1 MGFTNQGGVV
11 ADFGI
16 LVHDHI
22 VQINISADFTALH
35 DNAVL
40 DMGTNIHLGIA
51 KNNAVING
59 AIDDTAAADNRV
71 GDLGRVIIEGGV
83 VIFYF
88 GMNGIF
94 TQKKLLHNFV
104 FQQIHTGFHII
115 FEAVHPFDITGML
128 GPENPEGVNVIF
140 NHIH

>member
-59 AIDDTAAADNRV
+59 AIDDTAAADNRP
-71 GDLGRVIIEGGV
+71 RSKEE
-83 VIFYF
+83 
-88 GMNGIF
+88 N
-94 TQKKLLHNFV
+94 QLLNKC
-104 FQQIHTGFHII
+104 
-115 FEAVHPFDITGML
+115 
-128 GPENPEGVNVIF
+128 
-140 NHIH
+140 

>member
-22 VQINISADFTALH
+22 VQINISPDFAPLH

-40 DMGTNIHLGIA
+40 DVGTNVHLGVSE
-51 KNNAVING
+51 NNTVING
-59 AIDDTAAADNRV
+59 SINDAAAADN
-71 GDLGRVIIEGGV
+71 GIGNLGRIVIKGGV